1 MKSNLREVHPF
12 LNQKFRTIYKDE
24 IKSEIVFKELFPN
37 EPIEL
42 YKLDAIWKYQGCNK
56 RTNLKKLSNAK
67 VQK

>member
-12 LNQKFRTIYKDE
+12 LNKKFRTVYHDE
-24 IKSEIVFKELFPN
+24 IKSETVFKELFPN

-56 RTNLKKLSNAK
+56 RTKLNKLANGK